1 MELVLEIKI
10 NYPMK
15 RNLPLSTCAIVAAL
29 ITSASATVTMDWVTI
44 GDINNAADTAV
55 GFGSFN
61 YGAVDHV
68 YRIGKYEVTNAQ
80 YGEFLNAK
88 GQSNANGIYND
99 AMSSY
104 GITQSGVSGNFSY
117 TVTTAL
123 ANHPVVYV
131 AWFDAARF
139 ANWMMNG
146 QGNASMETG
155 AYTLNNA
162 TSGIITANIGAQVYI
177 PSENEWYKAAYYSA
191 ANTSYSLYPNGQNTI
206 TTADANYNGSVGSTT
221 NVGTYSSDP
230 SSYGTNDQ
238 GGNVWEWNDAVIDGY
253 ARGLR
258 GGAWY
263 AGSLFYGGLD
273 LHSLDRSINDP
284 TSERFNLGFRVAS
297 VPEPTSLLL
306 TMLAGGVMLAR
317 RKR

>member
-10 NYPMK
+10 DYAMK
-15 RNLPLSTCAIVAAL
+15 RNLPLFTCALVAAL
-29 ITSASATVTMDWVTI
+29 ITSASATVTMDWVSI
-44 GDINNAADTAV
+44 GNANNAADYT
-55 GFGSFN
+55 G
-61 YGAVDHV
+61 YGAVDHA

-88 GQSNANGIYND
+88 GQSNSNNIYN
-99 AMSSY
+99 ASMPTY
-104 GITQSGVSGNFSY
+104 GITQLGTSGSFSY

-123 ANHPVVYV
+123 ANRPVVYV
-131 AWFDAARF
+131 SWFDAARF

-177 PSENEWYKAAYYSA
+177 PSENEWYKAAYYMA

-206 TTADANYNGSVGSTT
+206 TMADANYASSAST
-221 NVGTYSSDP
+221 NVGTYSGDP

-238 GGNVWEWNDAVIDGY
+238 GGNVWEWNDAVISGSS
-253 ARGLR
+253 RGLR
-258 GGAWY
+258 GGAWDY
-263 AGSLFYGGLD
+263 SFDDGGLR
-273 LHSLDRSINDP
+273 SSFRDRYGYDP
-284 TSERFNLGFRVAS
+284 SNEFSSVGFRVAS
-297 VPEPTSLLL
+297 VPEPTSMVLSV
-306 TMLAGGVMLAR
+306 LAGGMMLIR

>member
-10 NYPMK
+10 DYAMK
-15 RNLPLSTCAIVAAL
+15 RNLPLSSCAIVAAL
-29 ITSASATVTMDWVTI
+29 ITSASATVTMDWVSI
-44 GDINNAADTAV
+44 GNANNAADQLT
-55 GFGSFN
+55 G
-61 YGAVDHV
+61 YGAVDHA

-88 GQSNANGIYND
+88 GQSNSNGVYN
-99 AMSSY
+99 ASMPTL
-104 GITQSGVSGNFSY
+104 GITQSGTSGSFSY

-123 ANHPVVYV
+123 ANRPVVLV
-131 AWFDAARF
+131 SWFDAARF

-177 PSENEWYKAAYYSA
+177 PSENEWYKAAYYNA
-191 ANTSYSLYPNGQNTI
+191 ANASYSLYPNGQNTI
-206 TTADANYNGSVGSTT
+206 TTADANYNNSVGSTT

-238 GGNVWEWNDAVIDGY
+238 GGNAWELTDAVISGSS
-253 ARGLR
+253 RGLR

-263 AGSLFYGGLD
+263 SSDND
-273 LHSLDRSINDP
+273 LRSSNRSSSGPAVEI
-284 TSERFNLGFRVAS
+284 SIIGFRVAS
-297 VPEPTSLLL
+297 VPEPTSILLS
-306 TMLAGGVMLAR
+306 MLAGGMMLIR

>member
-1 MELVLEIKI
+1 
-10 NYPMK
+10 
-15 RNLPLSTCAIVAAL
+15 
-29 ITSASATVTMDWVTI
+29 MDWVTI
-44 GDINNAADTAV
+44 GNANNAADPAT
-55 GFGSFN
+55 GSL
-61 YGAVDHV
+61 YGAVDHA

-88 GQSNANGIYND
+88 GQSNANSIYNTN
-99 AMSSY
+99 MPFY
-104 GITQSGVSGNFSY
+104 GITQSGNSGSFSY

-131 AWFDAARF
+131 SWFDAARF

-206 TTADANYNGSVGSTT
+206 TTADANYNSSVGSTT

-238 GGNVWEWNDAVIDGY
+238 GGNVYEWNDAVISGSS
-253 ARGLR
+253 RGLR
-258 GGAWY
+258 GGAW
-263 AGSLFYGGLD
+263 GNGVLGL
-273 LHSLDRSINDP
+273 RSSSRFDGP
-284 TSERFNLGFRVAS
+284 TGESFSIGFRVAA
-297 VPEPTSLLL
+297 VPEPTSMVLS
-306 TMLAGGVMLAR
+306 MLAGGMMLIR

>member
-1 MELVLEIKI
+1 
-10 NYPMK
+10 MK
-15 RNLPLSTCAIVAAL
+15 RNLPIFTCAIVAAL
-29 ITSASATVTMDWVTI
+29 ITSASATVTMDWVSI
-44 GDINNAADTAV
+44 GNANNAADTAD
-55 GFGSFN
+55 GDENTIGTQR
-61 YGAVDHV
+61 YGAVDHA

-88 GQSNANGIYND
+88 GQSNANGIYNTN
-99 AMSSY
+99 MPY
-104 GITQSGVSGNFSY
+104 RGITQSGTSGSFSY

-123 ANHPVVYV
+123 ANRPVVYV
-131 AWFDAARF
+131 NWFDAARF

-206 TTADANYNGSVGSTT
+206 TTADANYDGSVGSTT

-238 GGNVWEWNDAVIDGY
+238 GGNVWEWNDAVISGSS
-253 ARGLR
+253 RGLR
-258 GGAWY
+258 GGAW
-263 AGSLFYGGLD
+263 GSSAFL
-273 LHSLDRSINDP
+273 RSSFRYNNDP
-284 TSERFNLGFRVAS
+284 SNEDSKIGFRVAS
-297 VPEPTSLLL
+297 VPEPTSIVLS
-306 TMLAGGVMLAR
+306 MFAGGMMLIR

>member
-1 MELVLEIKI
+1 
-10 NYPMK
+10 MK
-15 RNLPLSTCAIVAAL
+15 RNLPLSSCAIVAAL

-44 GDINNAADTAV
+44 GNANNEADTAD
-55 GFGSFN
+55 GNQYIDGTQRYGS
-61 YGAVDHV
+61 VDHV

-88 GQSNANGIYND
+88 GQSNSNGVYN
-99 AMSSY
+99 ASMPTY
-104 GITQSGVSGNFSY
+104 GITQSGTSGSFSY

-123 ANHPVVYV
+123 ANRPVVYV
-131 AWFDAARF
+131 SWFDAARF

-177 PSENEWYKAAYYSA
+177 PSENEWYKAAYYNA
-191 ANTSYSLYPNGQNTI
+191 ANASYSLYPNGQNTI
-206 TTADANYNGSVGSTT
+206 TMADANYDRSVGSTT
-221 NVGTYSSDP
+221 NVGTYSGYP

-238 GGNVWEWNDAVIDGY
+238 GGNVWEWNDAVISGSSP
-253 ARGLR
+253 GLR
-258 GGAWY
+258 GSYWN
-263 AGSLFYGGLD
+263 GLTGD
-273 LHSLDRSINDP
+273 LASSGRNLSFDASTENDM
-284 TSERFNLGFRVAS
+284 FGFRVAS
-297 VPEPTSLLL
+297 VPEPTSILLS
-306 TMLAGGVMLAR
+306 MLAGGMMLIR